1 MKDFWTAR
9 KIIIITSVAWIAL
22 FFFTGGYYR
31 NAYRMGDKLYRIVF
45 LNKEPRKELRITDKT
60 LSMLARPFATALN
73 SMYDVKPQMGTDGKI
88 HKLDGITK
96 ISPDQGLWM
105 YELCRKIKPQRT
117 LEIGFAYGFSTMFF
131 LAAIQANGMGMHV
144 AMDPFE
150 KTEEYY
156 GIGLQKVKELGM
168 QRFFRFMEEKDITG
182 IPALIREGL
191 QFDVIFIDGN
201 HRFDDVY
208 LDFTLC
214 DYVCAKNGFII
225 LDDSWLPSI
234 SRVISFI
241 EKNRSDYRRYP
252 SPIEN
257 IRVFQK
263 VGDDHR
269 NWDHF
274 VDF

>member
-1 MKDFWTAR
+1 MKDFWTTK
-9 KIIIITSVAWIAL
+9 KIIIITSLIWIAL
-22 FFFTGGYYR
+22 FFSIGGYYR
-31 NAYRMGDKLYRIVF
+31 YAYRMGGRLYRVVF
-45 LNKEPRKELRITDKT
+45 PSKEPSKVHTLTDKT
-60 LSMLARPFATALN
+60 LSMLDRPFAEALK

-88 HKLDGITK
+88 HKLDGVTK
-96 ISPDQGLWM
+96 ISPDQGVWI
-105 YELCRKIKPQRT
+105 YELCRKVKPQRT
-117 LEIGFAYGFSTMFF
+117 LEIGLAYGFSTIFF

-156 GIGLQKVKELGM
+156 GIGLQKVQELGM

-201 HRFDDVY
+201 HRFDDVF

-241 EKNRSDYRRYP
+241 ENNRADYRHYP
-252 SPIEN
+252 SPIKN

-263 VGDDHR
+263 VGDDQR